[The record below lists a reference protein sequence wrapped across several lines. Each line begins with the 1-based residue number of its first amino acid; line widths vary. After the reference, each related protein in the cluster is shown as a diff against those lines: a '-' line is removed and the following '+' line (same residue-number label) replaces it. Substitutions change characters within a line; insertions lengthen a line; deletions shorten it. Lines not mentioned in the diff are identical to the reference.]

1 MSIGSGLRRV
11 GAAIWRGLDWV
22 RKVLHFI
29 LLLSLL
35 LIVLAVLV
43 PRVHKVP
50 GQAALV
56 IDPRGALVEQLSGDP
71 FQQAL
76 ARARGLEVGQVLLK
90 DLIDAIRAAKDDN
103 RIKALVLELDG
114 MQGAGLSKL
123 QALAGEIASFKQS
136 GKRVIAF
143 GDNFD
148 RDQYYLA
155 AQADD
160 VYMNPMGNVLIG
172 GYGRFL
178 PYYKSAIDKLYIDYN
193 VWKVGKYKSFVEP
206 ITRDDMSPA
215 DREASTYYL
224 DGLWD
229 AYQKDVT
236 AAREL
241 PAGSLQRYADQAPDL
256 LKAAGG
262 DSGKMAVD
270 FGLVDE
276 LLTRD
281 EARKRIADLVGPAC
295 NDNDDFEQIDYK
307 DYLAAVRERQLP
319 GTKRDKV
326 GVIVASGEIRDGMQ
340 PAGTIGGDSMVRL
353 IRRATQ
359 DQNVKAL
366 VLRVD
371 SPGGSAFA
379 SGLILRALQVF
390 QKTGRPLVVSMSSVA
405 ASGGYWISMSGDQ
418 IWASPTT
425 LTGSIGVG
433 ATVPTFQNTLAH
445 LGVHVD
451 GVGTTKLSG
460 AYQQTR
466 ALGDNVKAMIDES
479 IHYTY
484 GQFVAKVARNR
495 GMSVDAVEKV
505 AGGRVWTGKQAMDR
519 GLVDKLGT
527 LDDAIRSAAQLAKL
541 KEGQYRVSYIAPQLT
556 FAERVALRLA
566 GDAAPLADA
575 IGLQASGLPEALQQ
589 ALKAATEPL
598 GFLKRFND
606 PHGIYAY
613 CFCDVQ

>member
-1 MSIGSGLRRV
+1 MSIGSGLLR
-11 GAAIWRGLDWV
+11 GFAAIGRALDAI

-29 LLLSLL
+29 FLFAA
-35 LIVLAVLV
+35 LIAVLV
-43 PRVHKVP
+43 LLLPRLHEVP
-50 GQAALV
+50 NQAALV
-56 IDPRGALVEQLSGDP
+56 LDPQGTIVEQLSGDP

-76 ARARGLEVGQVLLK
+76 ARARGQQVGQVLLR
-90 DLIDAIRAAKDDN
+90 DLIDAIRTAKDDD

-114 MQGAGLSKL
+114 LQGAGLSKL
-123 QALAGEIASFKQS
+123 QALGKEIASFKQS
-136 GKRVIAF
+136 GKRVIAV

-148 RDQYYLA
+148 RDRYYLA

-160 VYMNPMGNVLIG
+160 VYMNPAGSVLIE
-172 GYGRFL
+172 GYGRYL

-206 ITRDDMSPA
+206 ITRNDMSPA

-224 DGLWD
+224 DGLWS
-229 AYQKDVT
+229 AYQQDVT
-236 AAREL
+236 AARQL
-241 PAGSLQRYADQAPDL
+241 PGDSLQRYADQAADL

-262 DSGKMAVD
+262 DTGKEAVD
-270 FGLVDE
+270 YGLVDE

-281 EARKRIADLVGPAC
+281 QARARLADLVGR
-295 NDNDDFEQIDYK
+295 DGEGGDDFAQVDYK
-307 DYLAAVRERQLP
+307 DYLAATRERRLP
-319 GTKRDKV
+319 SRERNKV
-326 GVIVASGEIRDGMQ
+326 GVIVASGEILDGAQ
-340 PAGTIGGDSMVRL
+340 PSGSVGGDSMVRL
-353 IRRATQ
+353 IRRATR
-359 DQNVKAL
+359 DKDVKAL

-433 ATVPTFQNTLAH
+433 ATLPTFQDTLAH

-451 GVGTTKLSG
+451 GIGTTKLSG
-460 AYQQTR
+460 AYQTTR
-466 ALGDNVKAMIDES
+466 ALGDNIKAIIDSS
-479 IHYTY
+479 IHHTY
-484 GQFVAKVARNR
+484 DQFVSKVAMNR

-505 AGGRVWTGKQAMDR
+505 AGGRVWTGKQAQAR

-527 LDDAIRSAAQLAKL
+527 FDDAVDAAAQLAGL
-541 KEGQYRVSYIAPQLT
+541 KEGRYRVSYIAPRLS

-566 GDAAPLADA
+566 GAAAPVSDA
-575 IGLQASGLPEALQQ
+575 IGLQAPRLPKALRDVLDAASG
-589 ALKAATEPL
+589 PL
-598 GFLKRFND
+598 AILKRLND

-613 CFCDVQ
+613 CFCDVK

>member
-1 MSIGSGLRRV
+1 MSIGSGLLR
-11 GAAIWRGLDWV
+11 GLAAIGRGLDRV

-29 LLLSLL
+29 VLLA
-35 LIVLAVLV
+35 VFLAVLALVLPRLHDV
-43 PRVHKVP
+43 PDR
-50 GQAALV
+50 AALV
-56 IDPRGALVEQLSGDP
+56 VDPQGSIVEQLSGDP

-76 ARARGLEVGQVLLK
+76 AKARGEQVGQVLLK
-90 DLIDAIRAAKDDN
+90 DLIDAIRAAKDDD

-114 MQGAGLSKL
+114 LQGAGLSKL

-136 GKRVIAF
+136 GKRVIAV

-160 VYMNPMGNVLIG
+160 IYMNPAGSVLIE
-172 GYGRFL
+172 GYGRYL

-224 DGLWD
+224 DGLWS
-229 AYQKDVT
+229 AYQQDVT
-236 AAREL
+236 AARQL
-241 PAGSLQRYADQAPDL
+241 SADSLQRYADQAADL

-262 DSGKMAVD
+262 DTGKAAVD
-270 FGLVDE
+270 YGLVDE

-281 EARKRIADLVGPAC
+281 EARARIADLVGR
-295 NDNDDFEQIDYK
+295 DSEDGDDFAQVDYK
-307 DYLAAVRERQLP
+307 DYLAAIRERHLSGRQ
-319 GTKRDKV
+319 RHKV
-326 GVIVASGEIRDGMQ
+326 GVIVASGEILDGTQ
-340 PAGTIGGDSMVRL
+340 PAGSVGGDSMVGL
-353 IRRATQ
+353 IRRATR
-359 DQNVKAL
+359 DKDVKAL

-433 ATVPTFQNTLAH
+433 ATLPTFQNTLAH

-451 GVGTTKLSG
+451 GIGTTKLSG
-460 AYQQTR
+460 AYQTTR
-466 ALGDNVKAMIDES
+466 ALGDDVKAIIDES
-479 IHYTY
+479 IHHTY
-484 GQFVAKVARNR
+484 DQFVSKVAKNR
-495 GMSVDAVEKV
+495 GLSVDAVEKV

-527 LDDAIRSAAQLAKL
+527 FDDAVHAAAQLASL
-541 KEGQYRVSYIAPQLT
+541 KDGQYRVSYIAPRLG

-566 GDAAPLADA
+566 GAAAPLSDA
-575 IGLQASGLPEALQQ
+575 IGLQAPRLPKALQDV
-589 ALKAATEPL
+589 LNAAAEPL
-598 GFLKRFND
+598 SFLKRLND

-613 CFCDVQ
+613 CFCDVR